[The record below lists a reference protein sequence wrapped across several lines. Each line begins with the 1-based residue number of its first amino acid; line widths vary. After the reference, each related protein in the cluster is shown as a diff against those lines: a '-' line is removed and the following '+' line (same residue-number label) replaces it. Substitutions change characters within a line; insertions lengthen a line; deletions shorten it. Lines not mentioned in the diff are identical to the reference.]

1 MAGTGKRRNVSGP
14 IDAETRARAGHVRQ
28 PHRWPSLAMEP
39 LIRPTPAQRP
49 RTRWCPAAGKGFFLC
64 SRSVPA
70 DGRRRTKSFSRSGVF
85 YGDVAFG
92 GPAGRLYGVCEYDH
106 GGRII
111 GGRRGTAGRR
121 CTYGQAHVGGTK
133 QADVFR
139 FRPVAYGGKRSRS
152 GGDAGAPH
160 LW

>member
-14 IDAETRARAGHVRQ
+14 IDAETRARAGYVRR
-28 PHRWPSLAMEP
+28 PRRWPSLAMEP

-49 RTRWCPAAGKGFFLC
+49 RTRGCRRLGKVLPFVAG
-64 SRSVPA
+64 SVPA
-70 DGRRRTKSFSRSGVF
+70 DGRRRAKSFSRSGVF
-85 YGDVAFG
+85 YDDVAFG
-92 GPAGRLYGVCEYDH
+92 GPVGRLYGGCEYDH

-133 QADVFR
+133 QADAFR

-160 LW
+160 PR